1 MVWVAGVALSLIT
14 MLPVWA
20 PRAVGLKVMV
30 IAQRAPAASE
40 VPQVL
45 VSAKLPLGT
54 MLVMLRAVVVLVL
67 RRVTFAPALIE
78 PSATLPN
85 ERDVGDRVT
94 TCECAVSIAAAIRK
108 KTQDTRST
116 RVGIGEKRNRGLI
129 RPPENF

>member
-1 MVWVAGVALSLIT
+1 VVPSPTEPKLREAGVIVMGSTPVPVGVMVWVAGVALSLIT
-14 MLPVWA
+14 MLPVCA

-67 RRVTFAPALIE
+67 
-78 PSATLPN
+78 
-85 ERDVGDRVT
+85 
-94 TCECAVSIAAAIRK
+94 
-108 KTQDTRST
+108 
-116 RVGIGEKRNRGLI
+116 
-129 RPPENF
+129 